1 MKKNFIKILNSIV
14 ILSVFLLPLYSSK
27 EYKTMWDRIME
38 EQSYIHLNRGINYL
52 NNQDYLKAS
61 VEFLK
66 AIEKSPTSMAYAL
79 YGASLYW
86 MGDNPGSISNYDKAI
101 EMDPNNDTAWQ
112 LKGISLA
119 RDMKLD
125 MALDCFKK
133 ALEINDKR
141 SDLLMNIGSVYFSL
155 NNITEAIRYFKN
167 AIKLDPRNPL
177 LYYQLGLVYFN
188 TADYDLA
195 ISNFKK
201 AYQLKDDFED
211 AILWLGIS
219 YEKTGN
225 IKDAQN
231 MYEKAISLK
240 PYDFFARYK
249 LARIINEKEKIEK
262 IIEPCF
268 ELVINNNNNGIGLA
282 ISYTTNNNIG
292 DISDTNPLI
301 NSIIENIN
309 QLKEDEEANIN
320 IDIIET
326 KKPELEKIDGEL
338 TSKLKERFNQYNL
351 KLKTKNYFIPSGSEK
366 NKIVNKMISDIK
378 DEINQSNN
386 YRINFS
392 INKRKTSQTKTQDS
406 LQYLPRSV
414 GNDMGLWLMGN
425 HWIEVVEED
434 MESTTNNIIKAL
446 GLLLIG
452 KFDESR
458 NIFINNARDY
468 EMISEL
474 GLGVIEW
481 LSGYRDIALEKMK
494 KAAWLKSKSA
504 LKNIKHIETIYGN
517 K

>member
-1 MKKNFIKILNSIV
+1 
-14 ILSVFLLPLYSSK
+14 
-27 EYKTMWDRIME
+27 ME
-38 EQSYIHLNRGINYL
+38 EQSYLNLNKGINYL
-52 NNQDYLKAS
+52 NNQNYSKAS
-61 VEFLK
+61 IEFLK
-66 AIEKSPTSMAYAL
+66 AIEKNPSSMAYTL

-101 EMDPNNDTAWQ
+101 EIDPNNDVAWQ

-125 MALDCFKK
+125 QALDCFKK
-133 ALEINDKR
+133 ALQINNKR
-141 SDLLMNIGSVYFSL
+141 SDVLMNIGSVYFSL
-155 NNITEAIRYFKN
+155 NNITQAIRYFKN
-167 AIKLDPRNPL
+167 AIKIDPENPL

-188 TADYDLA
+188 TSDYDLA

-201 AYQLKDDFED
+201 AYQIKYDFED

-225 IKDAQN
+225 IKDAKN

-249 LARIINEKEKIEK
+249 LARLINEKEKIEK

-268 ELVINNNNNGIGLA
+268 ELITNDNNGIGLA
-282 ISYTTNNNIG
+282 ISYAINNNITN
-292 DISDTNPLI
+292 TNPLI

-309 QLKEDEEANIN
+309 ELKEDEEANIS

-326 KKPELEKIDGEL
+326 KKPELEKTNGEL
-338 TSKLKERFNQYNL
+338 TNKLKERFNQYNW
-351 KLKTKNYFIPSGSEK
+351 KLKTKNYLIQSGSEK
-366 NKIVNKMISDIK
+366 NKIVNKIISDIK
-378 DEINQSNN
+378 NEINQSNN

-392 INKRKTSQTKTQDS
+392 INKRKTSQIKTEDS
-406 LQYLPRSV
+406 LQYIPRNV
-414 GNDMGLWLMGN
+414 GNDMGLWIIGN
-425 HWIEVVEED
+425 PWIGIVEED
-434 MESTTNNIIKAL
+434 IESTTNNSITKAL
-446 GLLLIG
+446 GFLLIG
-452 KFDESR
+452 KFDESK
-458 NIFINNARDY
+458 NIFINNTKNY

-481 LSGYRDIALEKMK
+481 IYGNKDNALKKMKRALE
-494 KAAWLKSKSA
+494 LKSKIA
-504 LKNIKHIETIYGN
+504 IKNIKHIEGIYGN